1 MQNAPAP
8 TTLTN
13 FRKPGRRLAALL
25 CASAALAVAAPV
37 AASAE
42 APFGAASAPVSAN
55 FARPVAKVVGNQAL
69 VQLHC
74 AGSHLGVCSGTV
86 SVAAAGKR
94 HEVPFSAIG
103 GTSTSVAVPVAH
115 RALRRG
121 RAIAVAR
128 TVQAAGGFARAT
140 EVLRLR

>member
-8 TTLTN
+8 TTITS
-13 FRKPGRRLAALL
+13 FRKPGRRLAALV
-25 CASAALAVAAPV
+25 CATAALAVAAPA

-42 APFGAASAPVSAN
+42 APFGAATAPVSAN
-55 FARPVAKVVGNQAL
+55 FARPIAKVLGNQAL

-94 HEVPFSAIG
+94 HEVPFSALG
-103 GTSTSVAVPVAH
+103 GTNTSVAVPVSRHARH
-115 RALRRG
+115 
-121 RAIAVAR
+121 AIAVAR
-128 TVQAAGGFARAT
+128 TAQAAGGFARAT
-140 EVLRLR
+140 EVLSLR